1 MNSGPLH
8 LIILSM
14 NEPSSFE
21 QYSGSLGR
29 FASSQNSH
37 LTQELLQ
44 EFLVILHLILH
55 CFFSAF
61 VLSTLHACL
70 HVFRVVSHFS
80 SHSFLAGKSCRHG
93 AIGGIGGGGGRDGI
107 GGIIGGVRCI
117 LLEQASDVVEARQVT
132 TLRSA
137 PQHGHLHLVERL
149 LLVELGPL
157 DHVTGGAEAPHAL
170 E

>member
-1 MNSGPLH
+1 
-8 LIILSM
+8 M

-29 FASSQNSH
+29 FASSQNLH

-55 CFFSAF
+55 CSFSAF

-93 AIGGIGGGGGRDGI
+93 AIGGIGGGGGGGEGFGEDGEGGGGI
-107 GGIIGGVRCI
+107 GGGAGGGVLGGGIGGG
-117 LLEQASDVVEARQVT
+117 EGGGGDGGGSDGGGDDGGTSDTSSSDVDGGFPPEAARP
-132 TLRSA
+132 R
-137 PQHGHLHLVERL
+137 RL
-149 LLVELGPL
+149 GW
-157 DHVTGGAEAPHAL
+157 
-170 E
+170 